1 MAANTGF
8 FRGKSVIVSGGS
20 RGIGLAIALKLAR
33 DGAKVAI
40 FAKTVKAH
48 PQLPGT
54 IYTAVEE
61 IEAVGGQGLAC
72 AVDIRDEQAVQEAV
86 RKTHET
92 FGHIDI
98 LINSASAV
106 SPTPTLK
113 TDMKRY
119 DLMNSINTRGTFLV
133 TKTCIP
139 HLRRGRNP
147 HVLNLSPPM
156 DMDKRW
162 FAPHLAYTWSK
173 YGMSACR
180 RCRKPEIMADAAYL
194 LLQKP
199 STDYTGNFALDD
211 ELLAEAGVTDLDAYA
226 YDPKA
231 DLIPDGFIP
240 GGRAL
245 NAKI

>member
-1 MAANTGF
+1 
-8 FRGKSVIVSGGS
+8 
-20 RGIGLAIALKLAR
+20 
-33 DGAKVAI
+33 
-40 FAKTVKAH
+40 
-48 PQLPGT
+48 
-54 IYTAVEE
+54 
-61 IEAVGGQGLAC
+61 
-72 AVDIRDEQAVQEAV
+72 
-86 RKTHET
+86 
-92 FGHIDI
+92 
-98 LINSASAV
+98 
-106 SPTPTLK
+106 
-113 TDMKRY
+113 
-119 DLMNSINTRGTFLV
+119 
-133 TKTCIP
+133 
-139 HLRRGRNP
+139 
-147 HVLNLSPPM
+147 M

-173 YGMSACR
+173 YGMSACVLGMSEEFRRDGIAFNALWPRTLIWTAAMKIVSPDPDTQR

-211 ELLAEAGVTDLDAYA
+211 ELLAEAGVNDLDEYA